1 MATVL
6 IIWVLLGVLLYEA
19 VERIL
24 HIESVS
30 IDGLIMLVTSL
41 IGILFNVINLL
52 ILNCCCNGPKQ
63 EKVEGEEVKVKKED
77 TNIRAAIIHLAG
89 DLI

>member
-19 VERIL
+19 VERML

>member
-1 MATVL
+1 
-6 IIWVLLGVLLYEA
+6 VLLYEA
-19 VERIL
+19 VERIM

-30 IDGLIMLVTSL
+30 IDGLIMLITSL
-41 IGILFNVINLL
+41 IGILFNVINLI

-63 EKVEGEEVKVKKED
+63 EKVEGEEEKVKKED
-77 TNIRAAIIHLAG
+77 TNVRAAIIHLAG